1 MRLFI
6 TVIVLAVCLGLGL
19 LLPKLPELLT
29 LASGNTLY
37 SASSFDAAKQD
48 INVIGWSDL
57 LPPDERETIKRFRS
71 EDGQSFEDQMF
82 NAILAAKDDDYQQMS
97 TSMNTVASL
106 RNQIIQ
112 IPGFLVPVD
121 VESNKRATSFF
132 IVPYFGACLHYP
144 APPPNQMIYAYVREG
159 IDIPDLDSAYLFT
172 GMLTPDPYEDVMGTS
187 AYHLVLYSMQ
197 NYRENPDDLRSH

>member
-6 TVIVLAVCLGLGL
+6 TAIVLAVCLGLGIL
-19 LLPKLPELLT
+19 APKLPELLA
-29 LASGNTLY
+29 LASGHSLY

-57 LPPDERETIKRFRS
+57 LPPDEREAIERFRS
-71 EDGQSFEDQMF
+71 DDGQSFEDQMF

-121 VESNKRATSFF
+121 VENNKRATSFF

-159 IDIPDLDSAYLFT
+159 IEIPDLDSAYLFT

-197 NYRENPDDLRSH
+197 NYRENPDDLRSQ

>member
-19 LLPKLPELLT
+19 LLPKLPELLA

-57 LPPDERETIKRFRS
+57 LPPDEREAIERFRS
-71 EDGQSFEDQMF
+71 DDGQSFEDQMF
-82 NAILAAKDDDYQQMS
+82 NAILAAKDDEYQQMS

-144 APPPNQMIYAYVREG
+144 APPPNQMIYAYVRKG

>member
-1 MRLFI
+1 M
-6 TVIVLAVCLGLGL
+6 CLGLGL
-19 LLPKLPELLT
+19 LLPKLPELLA

-57 LPPDERETIKRFRS
+57 LPPDEREAIERFRS
-71 EDGQSFEDQMF
+71 DDGQSFEDQMF
-82 NAILAAKDDDYQQMS
+82 NAILAAKDDEYQQMS

-144 APPPNQMIYAYVREG
+144 APPPNQMIYAYVRKG